1 MPETDTVIIGAG
13 HAGLAMSRCLTG
25 RAVPNVVL
33 ERGRVGERWRS
44 ARWDSFLML
53 TPNWL
58 SRLPG
63 WEYTGPDPDGFMTA
77 AEFVDHLARYARSFA
92 APVEEQTAVTRVVRD
107 GARFAVHT
115 DRGTWRAC
123 RVVVASG
130 YHSQACVPDLAR
142 GLDPGIAQVTPSG
155 YRSPASL
162 PDGAVL
168 VVGASASGAQ
178 IAQELARAGRTVY
191 VSVGSH
197 SRLPRRYRGRDIMW
211 WLDRIGTF
219 DRTID
224 EAADPERSRTEP
236 SLQLAGSATGRR
248 LDLGVLQEL
257 GVRLAGRLRTV
268 QGTVADFS
276 PDLAGTMAAAQQRL
290 VRVLASVDAYAETLS
305 GPVPPADPP
314 PPIAVPGDLS
324 RLDLQRAGITSV
336 MWATG
341 YRPRYPWL
349 AAPALDDR
357 GRIRHRRGVTAVP
370 GLYAIGLRFQ
380 HRRSSTFVD
389 GARHDAAYLAEHI
402 AASRTE
408 RIVA

>member
-1 MPETDTVIIGAG
+1 
-13 HAGLAMSRCLTG
+13 
-25 RAVPNVVL
+25 
-33 ERGRVGERWRS
+33 
-44 ARWDSFLML
+44 
-53 TPNWL
+53 
-58 SRLPG
+58 
-63 WEYTGPDPDGFMTA
+63 
-77 AEFVDHLARYARSFA
+77 
-92 APVEEQTAVTRVVRD
+92 
-107 GARFAVHT
+107 
-115 DRGTWRAC
+115 
-123 RVVVASG
+123 
-130 YHSQACVPDLAR
+130 
-142 GLDPGIAQVTPSG
+142 
-155 YRSPASL
+155 
-162 PDGAVL
+162 
-168 VVGASASGAQ
+168 
-178 IAQELARAGRTVY
+178 
-191 VSVGSH
+191 
-197 SRLPRRYRGRDIMW
+197 MW